1 VPSPTTRPHRELN
14 LDHDEAE
21 RLSASEGSPEG
32 RTIVNPG
39 HVHGT
44 THLHWQ
50 LFSSAA
56 GTATGSGNQGESG
69 HLVPS
74 VRARAVCVTVHLYA
88 MKQIVAVG
96 TGRAAGPGAGGNS
109 GPEQWPGTLTAAT
122 GSENSESLPP
132 AAALLAS

>member
-1 VPSPTTRPHRELN
+1 MPSPTTRPHRELN

-39 HVHGT
+39 HVHGST
-44 THLHWQ
+44 THLQ
-50 LFSSAA
+50 LFSSASAA

-88 MKQIVAVG
+88 MKQIAVG

-109 GPEQWPGTLTAAT
+109 GPEH
-122 GSENSESLPP
+122 
-132 AAALLAS
+132 